1 MSQDRNV
8 VIGVKPLGFP
18 WETQDPFLFCVYH
31 SDDYPVGN
39 EDFGPD
45 TTLEGRNIGNDFVLK
60 DGWRMY
66 HGATVPGF
74 PVHPHRG
81 FETVTVVRKGVVDH
95 SDSLGGAGRYG
106 HGDVQWMTAGKGVQH
121 AEMFPLLNREK
132 KNPLELFQIW
142 INLPGADKFVEP
154 HYAMLWREHIPVI
167 EQSDKDGLKTTIEV
181 VAGSVGSV
189 KAPDPAPDSWAAN
202 SDHEV
207 AIWVVEME
215 PGAKWTLPAA
225 SEGMNRTLYFFEGD
239 SLRLNET
246 SFKDHYALDLEA
258 HQNVAIE
265 NGLENGRFLIL
276 QGAPIN
282 EPVVN
287 HGPFVMNSREEIEQ
301 TFAEYQETRF
311 GGWPWG
317 RHDMV
322 HGRERGRFARYSA
335 EGGRE
340 ELPPSGE

>member
-1 MSQDRNV
+1 
-8 VIGVKPLGFP
+8 
-18 WETQDPFLFCVYH
+18 
-31 SDDYPVGN
+31 
-39 EDFGPD
+39 
-45 TTLEGRNIGNDFVLK
+45 
-60 DGWRMY
+60 MY

>member
-142 INLPGADKFVEP
+142 LNLPGADKFVEP

-189 KAPDPAPDSWAAN
+189 KAPDPAP
-202 SDHEV
+202 
-207 AIWVVEME
+207 
-215 PGAKWTLPAA
+215 A
-225 SEGMNRTLYFFEGD
+225 SAPSPCRSSPSGIRRSPRID
-239 SLRLNET
+239 T
-246 SFKDHYALDLEA
+246 SPQSF
-258 HQNVAIE
+258 
-265 NGLENGRFLIL
+265 
-276 QGAPIN
+276 P
-282 EPVVN
+282 P
-287 HGPFVMNSREEIEQ
+287 
-301 TFAEYQETRF
+301 
-311 GGWPWG
+311 
-317 RHDMV
+317 
-322 HGRERGRFARYSA
+322 ARYT
-335 EGGRE
+335 R
-340 ELPPSGE
+340 